1 MAYSKRLHIVL
12 PFILIFLLS
21 ASWYIYFQAE
31 DLIRGP
37 ILTVT
42 VPENGTSVNNS
53 LVEVEG
59 RARNISR
66 ISMNDRQIFIDEEG
80 VFKEKLLLSYGY
92 NIITVSAEDKFG
104 REIERKLH
112 LIYK

>member
-1 MAYSKRLHIVL
+1 MAYSKRLQIVL

-42 VPENGTSVNNS
+42 VPKNGTTVNNS
-53 LVEVEG
+53 LIEVAG
-59 RARNISR
+59 KARNISH

-92 NIITVSAEDKFG
+92 NIITVTVEDKFG
-104 REIERKLH
+104 REVKERLH